1 MASGKEKPSKDTGE
15 LDSPYSKSFQE
26 KVYDLSQKTFLLIII
41 AIITKVFGLFRL
53 GVTSSIFGATLQTD
67 MFFGIFGSTIV
78 LFEILPYAFNQALV
92 PRYVDLIVKRDRDGF
107 NHAVSTSMNYVL
119 VISLVVFMMCS
130 VWAEPIRKI
139 FFHLADPE
147 MSDIANNLFR
157 LSFVVLFLNVF
168 IGSLTA
174 IIYAHDQVISPSIL
188 NFINGINVLICI
200 LLFQQPLGI
209 FSMVLGYM
217 TGGLCQIVYLWI
229 IAQRVGFHW
238 RPFNFGVG
246 ADFQNYVRPIG
257 PAYLAILV
265 AQLNII
271 IDRSFTSRLNDEGLV
286 TVLSYAGILNLII
299 LIFSSAFSAAVLPKL
314 SSLKSMKMTEEYKT
328 LLVKGILVVLYLILP
343 IAIAAM
349 LAARPIATLILYY
362 GKFTDDPQNLFATYN
377 VFRINIIWALFYMI
391 NMQLFNA
398 FYTFKDFTWPL
409 IVSSINVFANVMFNM
424 MLTGITFGIPFPV
437 TYQWGVIGIA
447 VSTALG
453 IVVSLVLSI
462 HFIRP
467 KIGNVLEMP
476 VAKQIVKLGIAS
488 FLAFGI
494 GLWINRSVFFSRY
507 TDISVGVPFTLLQ
520 VITVIVVCIVV
531 FWIVSYFVNRQTML
545 FVFNML
551 REFLS
556 RKKSDPGR
564 T

>member
-1 MASGKEKPSKDTGE
+1 MASDKGKPPKDTGE
-15 LDSPYSKSFQE
+15 LASPYSKSFKE

-41 AIITKVFGLFRL
+41 AIITKLFGLFRL
-53 GVTSSIFGATLQTD
+53 GVTSSVFGATKYTD

-107 NHAVSTSMNYVL
+107 NRAVSTSMNYVL
-119 VISLVVFMMCS
+119 VISLVIFVLCS

-139 FFHLADPE
+139 FFHLTDPE
-147 MSDIANNLFR
+147 LTDIANNLFR
-157 LSFVVLFLNVF
+157 LSFLVLFLNVF

-174 IIYAHDQVISPSIL
+174 IIYAHDQVISPSVL
-188 NFINGINVLICI
+188 NFINGINVLVCI
-200 LLFQQPLGI
+200 FVFQHQLGI
-209 FSMVLGYM
+209 SSMVLGYL

-229 IAQRVGFHW
+229 IAKRTGFHW
-238 RPFNFGVG
+238 QPFNFGIG
-246 ADFQNYVRPIG
+246 EDFQNYVRPIG

-314 SSLKSMKMTEEYKT
+314 SSLRSMEMSEEYKT
-328 LLVKGILVVLYLILP
+328 LLTKGILIVLFLILP

-377 VFRINIIWALFYMI
+377 VFRVNIIWALFYMI

-398 FYTFKDFTWPL
+398 YYTFKDFTWPL
-409 IVSSINVFANVMFNM
+409 IVSSINVFANVVFNM
-424 MLTGITFGIPFPV
+424 MLTGITFGLPFPV

-447 VSTALG
+447 ISTALG
-453 IVVSLVLSI
+453 IAISLVLSI
-462 HFIRP
+462 YFIRP
-467 KIGNVLEMP
+467 RIGNLVEMP
-476 VAKQIVKLGIAS
+476 VIKQIVKLGIAS
-488 FLAFGI
+488 SLAFCI
-494 GLWINRSVFFSRY
+494 GLWINRKVFFSHY
-507 TDISVGVPFTLLQ
+507 MDITVGVPFTLLQ
-520 VITVIVVCIVV
+520 VATVIVVCIVV
-531 FWIVSYFVNRQTML
+531 FWIVSYFVNRQTVL
-545 FVFNML
+545 FIFSML

-556 RKKSDPGR
+556 RKKSIPNQ